1 MSTNRVWMHPFN
13 GRPPDHHTV
22 VHWYSVSEV
31 SEECHTINLRET
43 SLNDASHKE
52 KSGWIIVLK
61 KNEYPLLSFW
71 IWTYFFLNSVSINVY
86 NQSDQREGKLVFG
99 SCPSQ
104 HLFASALIVR
114 LKVFIFVKV
123 PKLVNSKL
131 PFLKQSSIVAHILE
145 KLGFS

>member
-1 MSTNRVWMHPFN
+1 MNAPFQWSASRSSHC
-13 GRPPDHHTV
+13 GPLILSLWSFWRMPH
-22 VHWYSVSEV
+22 YKSEGD
-31 SEECHTINLRET
+31 R
-43 SLNDASHKE
+43 LNDAGHKE

-71 IWTYFFLNSVSINVY
+71 IWIYFFLNSISINVY
-86 NQSDQREGKLVFG
+86 NQSDQREDKLVFG

-104 HLFASALIVR
+104 HLFASALTVK

-145 KLGFS
+145 KLDFS